1 MSSFFFYLTFLEIC
15 DIIKYNKNKGE
26 NMNTIIED
34 MQTLTEGIG
43 IILDRTADEYGE
55 FSDEYDFVVRVYD
68 MAKALTE
75 ELRKK
80 GE

>member
-1 MSSFFFYLTFLEIC
+1 
-15 DIIKYNKNKGE
+15 
-26 NMNTIIED
+26 MNTIIED
-34 MQTLTEGIG
+34 MQTLTEDIG

-55 FSDEYDFVVRVYD
+55 FSDKYDFVVRVYD
-68 MAKALTE
+68 MAKALTD

>member
-1 MSSFFFYLTFLEIC
+1 
-15 DIIKYNKNKGE
+15 
-26 NMNTIIED
+26 MNTIIED
-34 MQTLTEGIG
+34 MQTLTESIG

-68 MAKALTE
+68 MSKALTD